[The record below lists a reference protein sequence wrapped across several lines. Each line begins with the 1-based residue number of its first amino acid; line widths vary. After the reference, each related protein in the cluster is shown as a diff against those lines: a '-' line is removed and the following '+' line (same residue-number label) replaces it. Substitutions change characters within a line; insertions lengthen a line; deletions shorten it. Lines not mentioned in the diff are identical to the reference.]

1 MLGSC
6 TRAKASWT
14 DRPGDLEDDEH
25 TEDVAVGGEGEDGLG
40 GWIVDAS

>member
-6 TRAKASWT
+6 TRAKAGWS
-14 DRPGDLEDDEH
+14 DQPGDVEDDEH

-40 GWIVDAS
+40 GWIVDAN